1 MRRQLLRLFV
11 IRLSLAAGLL
21 DWQLVLQDRRNVTL
35 CRLCEIATIDR
46 PRLFVHSRRDGP
58 GATVHNLIY
67 ALAIAARNN
76 LRFGGAIIAT
86 PTHFFK
92 GIDVASFAAK
102 ALSFTSTDY
111 LLIQATNDSALLPAL
126 NFSSVY
132 NLERYAATLPN
143 GMINRD
149 VMLRTSHMIKKEG
162 LQGVKAKLPNT
173 QLEDYLTPTFME
185 KLRGYGPPWLDSV
198 AEGASIAMAKSPRL
212 KVVMHARRGDRLGT
226 PDSYFFAVSQLI
238 LKIDP
243 DADMHV
249 YSLPEGFNA
258 SAFAREEIL
267 PHIGQSVKGHLPR
280 CVCMAYCGY
289 GPERS
294 PFSQQ
299 KRPCC
304 SVVSTWGH
312 LATRP

>member
-1 MRRQLLRLFV
+1 MRRAIRVFV
-11 IRLSLAAGLL
+11 IHLSLVAGLL
-21 DWQLVLQDRRNVTL
+21 DSQLFLHDRRNESI
-35 CRLCEIATIDR
+35 CRLCEIAGNDR

-76 LRFGGAIIAT
+76 LRFGGAIVTT

-102 ALSFTSTDY
+102 ALAFSSPDY
-111 LLIQATNDSALLPAL
+111 LLVQTSNDSAVAQIL

-132 NLERYAATLPN
+132 NFERYAATLPN
-143 GMINRD
+143 GMVDRD

-162 LQGVKAKLPNT
+162 LQGVKARFPKMK
-173 QLEDYLTPTFME
+173 LEDYLTPTFMAT
-185 KLRGYGPPWLDSV
+185 LHGYGPPWLDSAKKGVSLAV
-198 AEGASIAMAKSPRL
+198 AARDRL

-238 LKIDP
+238 LSIEP
-243 DADMHV
+243 NAAIHV

-267 PHIGQSVKGHLPR
+267 PHIGESVG
-280 CVCMAYCGY
+280 
-289 GPERS
+289 
-294 PFSQQ
+294 
-299 KRPCC
+299 
-304 SVVSTWGH
+304 
-312 LATRP
+312 